1 MTISIERIGPDAPD
15 AIVDRLATLLEDAI
29 DSGATVSFL
38 GGLTHADATAWWRSV
53 LVGLPPRSIVLIARD
68 GEDIV
73 GTVQMHP
80 AWAPN
85 QPHRG
90 EVAKLLVQ
98 RRARRHG
105 IGRALMHDLER
116 RAREDGFRLLMLNT
130 RQGDPAE
137 RLYASLG
144 WARIGEVPDYAL
156 DPAGVPHATVLF
168 YKQLAM

>member
-1 MTISIERIGPDAPD
+1 MTIAIERIGPDTPD
-15 AIVDRLATLLEDAI
+15 AIVNRLATLLEDAI

-38 GGLTHADATAWWRSV
+38 GGLTHAQATAWWRSV
-53 LVGLPPRSIVLIARD
+53 LAELSPRAIVLIARD
-68 GEDIV
+68 GNDVV

-90 EVAKLLVQ
+90 EVAKLLVH
-98 RRARRHG
+98 RRARRRG

-116 RAREDGFRLLMLNT
+116 RARQEGFRLLMLNT
-130 RQGDPAE
+130 RQGDSAE

-144 WARIGEVPDYAL
+144 WTRLGEVPDYAL
-156 DPAGVPHATVLF
+156 DPAGVSHPTVLL
-168 YKQLAM
+168 YKQI